1 MTDELKFIPG
11 KQYPFASPFVD
22 VQKDICM
29 AFGFTISSGC
39 GTVYRPRKAAPKHQS
54 ALLTIRGTEP
64 QINLLCSSEY
74 MYPAALSLDSSA
86 VLSS

>member
-29 AFGFTISSGC
+29 AFGFAISGGC

-54 ALLTIRGTEP
+54 ALLTIRGNEHSDKPFVLLGIYVPGRLEP
-64 QINLLCSSEY
+64 
-74 MYPAALSLDSSA
+74 
-86 VLSS
+86 

>member
-39 GTVYRPRKAAPKHQS
+39 GTVYGPRKAAPKHQS
-54 ALLTIRGTEP
+54 ALLTIRGTEHSDKP
-64 QINLLCSSEY
+64 FVLLGICVPGRLE
-74 MYPAALSLDSSA
+74 L
-86 VLSS
+86 

>member
-29 AFGFTISSGC
+29 AFGFAISGGC
-39 GTVYRPRKAAPKHQS
+39 GTVYRPRKAAPKHVS

>member
-1 MTDELKFIPG
+1 
-11 KQYPFASPFVD
+11 
-22 VQKDICM
+22 M
-29 AFGFTISSGC
+29 AFGFAISGGY
-39 GTVYRPRKAAPKHQS
+39 GTEYRPRKAATKHQS
-54 ALLTIRGTEP
+54 ARLTIRGTEP

>member
-29 AFGFTISSGC
+29 AFGFAISGGC

-54 ALLTIRGTEP
+54 ALLTISGTEHSDKP
-64 QINLLCSSEY
+64 FVLLGIHVPGRLE
-74 MYPAALSLDSSA
+74 P
-86 VLSS
+86 